1 MSQNLE
7 QPVRSKNGLGEDL
20 TRRALAAV
28 ADGLNDRHG
37 FRRPPRAGLLLRDH
51 EVFRREEES
60 LCRTPI
66 AVALSTPVWRTPLLH
81 REVCSRHFALDH
93 P

>member
-1 MSQNLE
+1 MSQDLE

-28 ADGLNDRHG
+28 TTSTTDMASDVLRV
-37 FRRPPRAGLLLRDH
+37 PLSYYRDH

-66 AVALSTPVWRTPLLH
+66 AVAHRADWRTPLLH